1 MAFHTAD
8 TTVFAFLAN
17 NCALFVIGTGN
28 NRFFRKRN
36 DGNQFVGAS
45 LYAHAAGSAFS
56 CINVGNAVFHA
67 DCIVLAGLCTVAAA
81 KAAGGAG
88 ALAAVKHFCGCTG
101 FKTVVNLFLCIVKAI
116 AVAMNKGCHGFAF
129 ENLNA
134 HNVRNRFCNGSAAGA
149 AKVSRNGRILGDGLC
164 IGVTAGISAGTAVG
178 AGKAVADGNFFFV
191 DLNAHKGG
199 GN

>member
-1 MAFHTAD
+1 
-8 TTVFAFLAN
+8 
-17 NCALFVIGTGN
+17 
-28 NRFFRKRN
+28 
-36 DGNQFVGAS
+36 
-45 LYAHAAGSAFS
+45 
-56 CINVGNAVFHA
+56 
-67 DCIVLAGLCTVAAA
+67 
-81 KAAGGAG
+81 
-88 ALAAVKHFCGCTG
+88 
-101 FKTVVNLFLCIVKAI
+101 
-116 AVAMNKGCHGFAF
+116 MNKGCHGFAF